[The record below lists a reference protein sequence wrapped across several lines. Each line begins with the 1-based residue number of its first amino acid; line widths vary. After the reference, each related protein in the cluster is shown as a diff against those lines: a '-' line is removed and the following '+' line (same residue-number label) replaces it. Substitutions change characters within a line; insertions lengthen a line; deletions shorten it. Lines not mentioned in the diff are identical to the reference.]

1 MPRVTPGSRRQRRW
15 HPSCSF
21 LGTRARPH
29 ADTHQ
34 RREDRPQHLRADA
47 GPTRV
52 AIAVGRIEGRQVTLT
67 PEEIQARVKRLF
79 VDEGATVKEGQ
90 VLAELES
97 NQLDARSAALHANL
111 ANIDAQIRQA
121 SIDVSH
127 TATSTS
133 AAVTAAQ
140 AAVSGAK
147 VIVAKARAVRSAC
160 SRRCATSS
168 ISVTV

>member
-1 MPRVTPGSRRQRRW
+1 M
-15 HPSCSF
+15 
-21 LGTRARPH
+21 
-29 ADTHQ
+29 
-34 RREDRPQHLRADA
+34 
-47 GPTRV
+47 
-52 AIAVGRIEGRQVTLT
+52 TLT

-121 SIDVSH
+121 PIDVSH

-133 AAVTAAQ
+133 GRGDRGPGGRERREGHRRQ
-140 AAVSGAK
+140 GSRGAVSMLPPLRYFIDLGYG
-147 VIVAKARAVRSAC
+147 VILKGNDLRLVATNLAGIAVLGIVLFGFSLAWFTRSL
-160 SRRCATSS
+160 R
-168 ISVTV
+168 